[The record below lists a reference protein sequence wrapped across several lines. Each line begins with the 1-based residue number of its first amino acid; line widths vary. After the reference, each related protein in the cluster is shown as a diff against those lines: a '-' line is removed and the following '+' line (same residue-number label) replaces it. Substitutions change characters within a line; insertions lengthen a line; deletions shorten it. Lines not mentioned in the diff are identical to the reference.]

1 MPSGNLDPA
10 VLLGDGNFVRKEVKK
25 LLDSLTEEE
34 RKNGYIF
41 NLGHGIS
48 QYTSPENVAILRG
61 YDKRILTP
69 FMIVQVA
76 IDLPNIRNL
85 RLSYL
90 SQIQTIPKTDDYRSL
105 GNCKSKKQKM

>member
-1 MPSGNLDPA
+1 MAAVFVKGGGVWLESIAQIGCSGIGIDWTVNIGLAKKLAGKGCAVQGNLDPA

-48 QYTSPENVAILRG
+48 QHTSPENVSILV
-61 YDKRILTP
+61 DT
-69 FMIVQVA
+69 
-76 IDLPNIRNL
+76 IRE
-85 RLSYL
+85 Y
-90 SQIQTIPKTDDYRSL
+90 
-105 GNCKSKKQKM
+105 